1 MLSSWVRC
9 LGALLL
15 LASVAQAQFQ
25 FFEHMF
31 GNGHQEHHQQGTQ
44 NSASDSS
51 RYQQLWEGT
60 NCNKYLC
67 PGTLAC
73 VDFPHH
79 CPCAHPSVED
89 KVELGE
95 GSAVCISKGGYK
107 PGEAARKIELA
118 RKGLL

>member
-31 GNGHQEHHQQGTQ
+31 GGHQEHHQQNTQ
-44 NSASDSS
+44 NSASDSG